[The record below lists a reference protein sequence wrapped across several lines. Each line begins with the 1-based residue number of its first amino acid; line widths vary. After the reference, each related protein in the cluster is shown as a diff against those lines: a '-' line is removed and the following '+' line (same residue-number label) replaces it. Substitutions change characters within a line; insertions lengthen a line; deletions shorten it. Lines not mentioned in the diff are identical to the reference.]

1 MEANHPDVVK
11 KILRPEHEVVK
22 YGKKYHN
29 AQITIVEIDHQ
40 KSRLRS
46 GEPELEIPHD
56 YADQIARSF
65 GDDNFP
71 IAPEYCVP
79 DLYRSINRESSL
91 AASGYIWNPVI
102 SFISRFAGFTGR
114 DQIAADPANKM
125 AFGFMEL
132 AISNTKFTFQEAFSQ
147 KDISTQIPMSGEY
160 HQIEDRE
167 IRRSNTNDAR
177 HLLVARACMQEAIRN
192 QNGIYHIT
200 TPVHAERVDNY
211 VKRQI
216 DFEASTNGVQK
227 PEDFKE
233 SCPEPEKGKM
243 KWWYHGVIER
253 KLRRFTPTL
262 PKEAYGVDIWFHD
275 EDGRIGGKDTFSS
288 TYEKLLQLKEKLLE
302 VEQIDLANSKYAKN
316 IHNAIRAIDSVRRFK
331 PLSKLVARVVSRMI
345 DTNKVGWKL
354 VGKEYI
360 Y

>member
-1 MEANHPDVVK
+1 MEVDHSEVAK
-11 KILRPEHEVVK
+11 KILRPEHQVITYE
-22 YGKKYHN
+22 KKYHE
-29 AQITIVEIDHQ
+29 AQITVVEIDHQ

-56 YADQIARSF
+56 YADQISKSF
-65 GDDNFP
+65 GNDSFP

-79 DLYRSINRESSL
+79 DLYISINRESSL

-102 SFISRFAGFTGR
+102 SFVSRFAGFTGR

-125 AFGFMEL
+125 AFGFIEL
-132 AISNTKFTFQEAFSQ
+132 AVSNTKFVFQEHFSI
-147 KDISTQIPMSGEY
+147 KDMTTHIPMTGEY
-160 HQIEDRE
+160 QRIEDRE
-167 IRRSNTNDAR
+167 INRSNTNDAR
-177 HLLVARACMQEAIRN
+177 HLLVARACMQEVLRS
-192 QNGIYHIT
+192 QHGIYHIT

-211 VKRQI
+211 IKRQI

-227 PEDFKE
+227 PVDFKE
-233 SCPEPEKGKM
+233 SCPEPERGKM

-262 PKEAYGVDIWFHD
+262 PKEAYSVDIWFHD
-275 EDGRIGGKDTFSS
+275 GDGRIEEKDTFSS

-302 VEQIDLANSKYAKN
+302 VEQIDLTNSKYAKN
-316 IHNAIRAIDSVRRFK
+316 IHKAIRAIDSVRRFK
-331 PLSKLVARVVSRMI
+331 PLSKLAARVVSRMI

>member
-1 MEANHPDVVK
+1 MEVNHLDVFK
-11 KILRPEHEVVK
+11 KNLRSEHEVVT
-22 YGKKYHN
+22 YEKKYHN
-29 AQITIVEIDHQ
+29 AQITVVEIDHQ

-46 GEPELEIPHD
+46 GEPELEIPYD

-65 GDDNFP
+65 GNDNFP

-79 DLYRSINRESSL
+79 DLYISINRESSL
-91 AASGYIWNPVI
+91 VASGYIWKPVI
-102 SFISRFAGFTGR
+102 SFTSRFAGFTGR
-114 DQIAADPANKM
+114 DQIAADPARSI
-125 AFGFMEL
+125 AFGVMEL
-132 AISNTKFTFQEAFSQ
+132 GVGTFKFNVQETFSQ
-147 KDISTQIPMSGEY
+147 KSWNTHIGMAGEY
-160 HQIEDRE
+160 GNIKNRE
-167 IRRSNTNDAR
+167 IERTNTNDAR
-177 HLLVARACMQEAIRN
+177 HLLSARACMQEVLR
-192 QNGIYHIT
+192 GTKGVYHIT

-211 VKRQI
+211 IKRQI
-216 DFEASTNGVQK
+216 DFEASTNDVQK

-233 SCPEPEKGKM
+233 NCPEPEKGKM

-275 EDGRIGGKDTFSS
+275 GDGRLGEKDTFSS
-288 TYEKLLQLKEKLLE
+288 TYEKLLEVKEKLLE
-302 VEQIDLANSKYAKN
+302 VEQIDLTNSKYAKN
-316 IHNAIRAIDSVRRFK
+316 IHKAIRAIDSVRRFK

-354 VGKEYI
+354 VSKEYI